1 MPEERKLVT
10 ILFADIVGSAA
21 VGAAEDPE
29 LVRKTFA
36 RVFAQMR
43 ESLTAHGG
51 TVEKFVGDAVMA
63 VFGIPQAHDDDA
75 ERAVRAAFVLRDGVA
90 ALSSSLPFP
99 VHLRIGVNTGQVV
112 TGGEGMETLV
122 TGGPVN
128 VAARLQQSAAPGEIV
143 VGALTRTLVEGG
155 VRFGSGRAID
165 AKNVGVVEAFPAEAL
180 LTALPEQHRGLGQLR
195 APLIG
200 RDGEL
205 RLLRES
211 FEKAAHERT
220 AYLVTVYGQAGVGK
234 SRLVREFVE
243 IVGRAHVLRGRC
255 LPYGS
260 GITYWP
266 ILEML
271 RADCEISG
279 DDPRDEATRK
289 LRTVVL
295 AAFGDSSE
303 DAEPVARRLAVMAGL
318 ATVEETLLDIAATD
332 VGEELRWAAR
342 RYFEQ
347 RASREPLALIF
358 DDIQWAEEP
367 MLGMIEHLGEWSRA
381 ALFVLCLARPELRD
395 RRPSWGGGLMNAA
408 AVRLEPLSDDET
420 RRLITA
426 LLTIED
432 LPESVRATV
441 VARAQGNPL
450 YVEELLRM
458 LIDANHIEQRG
469 GRFVAATNIADVP
482 VPATLQALLTA
493 RLDQLP
499 PAVKHV
505 LQRASVVGKV
515 FYADALVAL
524 GPPEGRLEEHLSF
537 AARRELVLQRDERG
551 PGGGHA
557 YQFKH
562 ILIRDMAYESLPKEE
577 RSRLHDAM
585 GRWLETAAGERRDE
599 YAGIVAHHADQA
611 FRLAQEMRGAEAN
624 ALGRRALDLLLAGS
638 RKARRGG
645 DLRADHEFV
654 RRASAIA
661 EAIGASLAE
670 RAEAL
675 GFAALARDQVEGWK
689 PAREDLAA
697 ALTLA
702 REAGPSEVLVR
713 LLLNRG
719 YWLWDVDVEEGRA
732 AYREAIDIAHRH
744 GNPDLTAEAMIGAA
758 WTPCFLGELDEEL
771 RILSEA
777 REYIRA
783 SGAHGVLPFCL
794 FRLAT
799 NAAQRGDFA
808 RLVEIERERA
818 EAVKNHESRYVR
830 VRAPVGSAYRL
841 ARFAGRHEE
850 AIAAAHR
857 LAAIDQEFGTGSE
870 DANWGLGRSLY
881 EAGRYPE
888 AVAALQ
894 QSVRTQ
900 EATTSSGFSG
910 ESRQLLARAQLAA
923 GDLASA
929 RASAELAY
937 SEIAANDPLSRTTTS
952 TALAM
957 VRAAEGNIVEAER
970 LHREAVD
977 ITDRTGY
984 QFVAAQARQAYAE
997 FLLTLGRAAEARPLL
1012 ERVRDFFAHPFV
1024 IRRRERAEELLRR
1037 CDEVRA

>member
-21 VGAAEDPE
+21 LGAAEDPE

-36 RVFAQMR
+36 RVFTQMR
-43 ESLTAHGG
+43 ESLTGHGG

-75 ERAVRAAFVLRDGVA
+75 ERAVRAAFALRDGIA
-90 ALSSSLPFP
+90 ALSPSLPFP

-112 TGGEGMETLV
+112 TGGEGTETLV

-128 VAARLQQSAAPGEIV
+128 VAARLQQGAGPGEIV
-143 VGALTRTLVEGG
+143 VGALTRAFVEGG
-155 VRFGSGRAID
+155 VRFGRARPIE
-165 AKNVGVVEAFPAEAL
+165 AKNIGALEAFPAEAL
-180 LTALPEQHRGLGQLR
+180 LTTLPEQHRGLGLLR

-211 FEKAAHERT
+211 FEKATHERT
-220 AYLVTVYGQAGVGK
+220 AYLVTIYGQAGVGK

-279 DDPRDEATRK
+279 DDLREEATQK
-289 LRTVVL
+289 VRTAVL
-295 AAFGDSSE
+295 AAFGDASE
-303 DAEPVARRLAVMAGL
+303 DAEAVARRLTVMAGL
-318 ATVEETLLDIAATD
+318 ATVEEALPDIAAAS
-332 VGEELRWAAR
+332 VGVEMRWAAR

-347 RASREPLALIF
+347 RASQAPLALIL

-367 MLGMIEHLGEWSRA
+367 MLEMIEHLGEWSHA
-381 ALFVLCLARPELRD
+381 ALFVLCLTRPDLRD

-420 RRLITA
+420 RRLIAA
-426 LLTIED
+426 LLKIDD

-441 VARAQGNPL
+441 VSRAQGNPL

-458 LIDANHIEQRG
+458 LIDAKHIEQRG
-469 GRFVAATNIADVP
+469 GRFVAARDIVDVP
-482 VPATLQALLTA
+482 VPATLQALIAA

-499 PAVKHV
+499 PAVKQA
-505 LQRASVVGKV
+505 LQRASIVGKV
-515 FYADALVAL
+515 FYADALTAL
-524 GPPEGRLEEHLSF
+524 GHAEGRIADDLLF
-537 AARRELVLQRDERG
+537 AARRDLVTQRDERG
-551 PGGGHA
+551 PGGGRS

-562 ILIRDMAYESLPKEE
+562 ILIRDVAYDSLPKEE
-577 RSRLHDAM
+577 RSRLHDSM
-585 GRWLETAAGERRDE
+585 GRWLETVASERRDE
-599 YAGIVAHHADQA
+599 YAPIIAYHADRA
-611 FRLAQEMRGAEAN
+611 FRLAQELRGPEGFV
-624 ALGRRALDLLLAGS
+624 LGQRALDLMLGAARNS
-638 RKARRGG
+638 RRGG
-645 DLRADHEFV
+645 DFRADYELV
-654 RRASAIA
+654 RRGNEIA

-670 RAEAL
+670 RAEAR
-675 GFAALARDQVEGWK
+675 GFAALAREELEGWK
-689 PAREDLAA
+689 PARDDLAA

-713 LLLNRG
+713 LMLSRA
-719 YWLWDVDVEEGRA
+719 YWLWDSDVEQSRA
-732 AYREAIDIAHRH
+732 TYGEAIDIARQH
-744 GNPDLTAEAMIGAA
+744 GDPNLTAQAMISAA
-758 WTPCFLGELDEEL
+758 WPPWFIGELDEEL
-771 RILSEA
+771 RILTEA
-777 REYIRA
+777 REYIRV
-783 SGAHGVLPFCL
+783 SGAHGALPFCL
-794 FRLAT
+794 FRLAA
-799 NAAQRGDFA
+799 NAAHSGDFA
-808 RLVEIERERA
+808 RLIELERERV
-818 EAVKNHESRYVR
+818 EAVAEHESKLVR
-830 VRAPVGSAYRL
+830 VRGPAGSAYRL
-841 ARFAGRHEE
+841 ARFAGQHEE
-850 AIAAAHR
+850 AIAASR
-857 LAAIDQEFGTGSE
+857 QLAAIDKEFGTKSS
-870 DANWGLGRSLY
+870 DANQVLGRSLY
-881 EAGRYPE
+881 QAGRYPE
-888 AVAALQ
+888 AVDALQ
-894 QSVRTQ
+894 DSVRTQ
-900 EATTSSGFSG
+900 EATTSRGFSG

-937 SEIAANDPLSRTTTS
+937 SEIPANDPLSRTTTS

-957 VRAAEGNIVEAER
+957 VRAAEGNVAEADR
-970 LHREAVD
+970 LHREAVA

-984 QFVAAQARQAYAE
+984 QVVATDARESYAE
-997 FLLTLGRAAEARPLL
+997 FLIAQGRLREARPLL

-1024 IRRRERAEELLRR
+1024 VKRKERAVELLRR